1 MSRIGNRPI
10 ETGEDVSIEINGRT
24 VTVKGPRGEA
34 SMEVEAGLRLRQE
47 EGAIVLERADDSK
60 DLKSKH
66 GLFRSLIGN
75 MVEGVEEGYTK
86 KLEIRGI
93 GYRAAMNSGALRL
106 DLGFSHPIFFVPPEE
121 IAVSVDADRNNTV
134 IVVEGIDK
142 QVVGQIAAKIR
153 SLRPPEPYKGK
164 GIRYL
169 GENVRRKAGKAAV
182 RA

>member
-10 ETGEDVSIEINGRT
+10 ETGEDVSVEIDGRK
-24 VTVKGPRGEA
+24 VTVKGPRGEG
-34 SMEVEAGLRLRQE
+34 SMEVEPGLRLRQE
-47 EGAIVLERADDSK
+47 NGAIILERDNDSK

-66 GLFRSLIGN
+66 GLFRSLISN
-75 MVEGVEEGYTK
+75 MVEGIEEGYTK

-93 GYRAAMNSGALRL
+93 GYRAAMSNGALRL

-121 IAVSVDADRNNTV
+121 IAVSVNADRNNTV

-153 SLRPPEPYKGK
+153 DLRPPEPYKGK

>member
-10 ETGEDVSIEINGRT
+10 ETGEDVSVEIDGQT
-24 VTVKGPRGEA
+24 VTVNGPRGEA

-47 EGAIVLERADDSK
+47 DGAIVLERANDSK

-66 GLFRSLIGN
+66 GLFRSLISN
-75 MVEGVEEGYTK
+75 MVEGVEKGYTK

-121 IAVSVDADRNNTV
+121 IAVSVNTDRNNPV

-142 QVVGQIAAKIR
+142 QVVGQVAAKIR